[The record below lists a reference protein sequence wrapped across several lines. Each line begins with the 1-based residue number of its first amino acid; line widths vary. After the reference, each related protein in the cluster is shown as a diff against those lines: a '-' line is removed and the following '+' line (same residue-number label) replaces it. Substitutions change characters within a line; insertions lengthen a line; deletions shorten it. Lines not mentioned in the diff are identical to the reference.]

1 MKAVFDTK
9 PTSIYDDD
17 ISQHY
22 HFPRRYLQVVQNAVG
37 DWVVLR
43 RPRAD
48 GGNLAYFATAR
59 VSAVEPDPTTPG
71 MSYARLSDF
80 LPFDDA
86 VPWVADGRYAEE
98 ALRNIPQREVGV
110 YLRGRSVRSISD
122 DDFVGL
128 VIAGLANIFE
138 LARATSLTF
147 APAFEPP
154 GERVKRV
161 VTCLANRTL
170 RDANFRRTVCEAY
183 DGRCSI
189 TRLRISDAK
198 GMWEAQGAH
207 IWSVAAGGP
216 DVVQNGIAL
225 SATVHWQF
233 DRHLISVS
241 DDYRLLIDTARVPD
255 DYRALLTRHGD
266 RLQLPDKQLNWPH
279 PTYLAKHRQLFES
292 NAGSPA

>member
-22 HFPRRYLQVVQNAVG
+22 HFPRRYLQTVQNAVG

-59 VSAVEPDPTTPG
+59 VVAIEPDPVTPG

-80 LPFDDA
+80 LPFDGP
-86 VPWVADGRYAEE
+86 VPWLNDGRYAEE
-98 ALRNIPQREVGV
+98 ALRNIPQKEVGV

-122 DDFVGL
+122 DDFVEL
-128 VIAGLANIFE
+128 VTAGLTNILD
-138 LARATSLTF
+138 LAVAAGLYLV
-147 APAFEPP
+147 PAFEPP
-154 GERVKRV
+154 GARVKRV
-161 VTCLANRTL
+161 VTYLSNRTL
-170 RDANFRRTVCEAY
+170 RDANFRRIVCEAY

-189 TRLRISDAK
+189 TRLRIADAK
-198 GMWEAQGAH
+198 GKWEAQGAH

-216 DVVQNGIAL
+216 DIVQNGIAL
-225 SATVHWQF
+225 SATAHWLF

-241 DDYRLLIDTARVPD
+241 DDYRLLIDDARVPN
-255 DYRALLTRHGD
+255 DYRLLLARHGD
-266 RLQLPDKQLNWPH
+266 TLQLPVKQHDWPH
-279 PTYLAKHRQLFES
+279 PTYLAKHRKLFAS
-292 NAGSPA
+292 KAGSLG